1 MLNENAIANVLI
13 DLDFLEEQ
21 FRSAGRANLASLFTD
36 LRSVSVAQSVA
47 AFLTL
52 NHLSS
57 AETSTQITSIVLS
70 GSVADFLVPSRRQT
84 TYANIKPKKLAAL
97 LDKLA
102 RHGATCRDQPSRE
115 KGERWRKEAEAVGRV
130 FPGENR

>member
-52 NHLSS
+52 NHFVIC
-57 AETSTQITSIVLS
+57 ETSTQITSIVLS
-70 GSVADFLVPSRRQT
+70 GSVADFLVSSRRQT

-102 RHGATCRDQPSRE
+102 RHACNLQGSSITGEGRKMAKGSRS
-115 KGERWRKEAEAVGRV
+115 GRE
-130 FPGENR
+130 GISR